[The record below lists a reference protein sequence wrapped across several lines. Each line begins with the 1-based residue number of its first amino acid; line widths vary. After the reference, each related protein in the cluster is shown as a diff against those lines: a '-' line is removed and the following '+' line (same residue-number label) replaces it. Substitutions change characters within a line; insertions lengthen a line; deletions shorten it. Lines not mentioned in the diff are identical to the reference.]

1 METRDAAAGHAI
13 QRSRERRAHGF
24 VLAIVCLALALV
36 APPSALASVSQSSIF
51 QDDDLLIYNT
61 TAGTEQTLETL
72 KLLGVQSLRVSVYWR
87 IVAPDPLSTT
97 RPANFNAAD
106 PAAYPEGSW
115 SRYDQLVEDA
125 HALGLAVNLD
135 ITSPAPL
142 WATQTPD
149 RPDIANTY
157 NPSGPEF
164 AAFVQ
169 AVSTRYS
176 GTYVPPPPPTSAPPP
191 PPPPPAPCMGL
202 LACLFGG
209 SNPNGSGSNPAPPP
223 PAIVTTTP
231 LPRVSSWSIWNEPNQ
246 PGWLTPQ
253 WAPDTAGH
261 LVERSP
267 ALYRSLI
274 NAGYS
279 ALLATGH
286 GSDTILI
293 GETAPKGLTVRGETR
308 AIPPLLFIR
317 DLYCVNSKLQRLS
330 GSRASALAC
339 PVSAAQSA
347 AFPARNPGL
356 FKETGWAHHPYELT
370 FAPTVST
377 VNSDFVTIAN
387 INRLGRTFNGIERAY
402 RRSRPVPYYLTEF
415 GYMSDPPSPVGVSLR
430 QQSAYLNQA
439 EFIAYSNPRVRDLSQ
454 FLLHDSPPIPC
465 TRCSNPG
472 GYGSSFETG
481 LEFQDGRLKPSFAA
495 YRMPIF
501 LPSPTV
507 RRGGKLRVWGMAR
520 PARGSVTVAIQF
532 RPGSSGAF
540 KRIASAR
547 TRAHPAYLDTRITLP
562 RSGQLRLAWRYPT
575 TRAVLYSRVVSA
587 TVK

>member
-1 METRDAAAGHAI
+1 MEGTRDAAAGHAI
-13 QRSRERRAHGF
+13 QRSRERRAQPF
-24 VLAIVCLALALV
+24 VLAFLCLVLGLLLPAT
-36 APPSALASVSQSSIF
+36 SLASVSQSSIF

-72 KLLGVQSLRVSVYWR
+72 ALLGVQSIRVSVYWR

-115 SRYDQLVEDA
+115 SRYDQLVTDA
-125 HALGLAVNLD
+125 HALGIAVNLD

-164 AAFVQ
+164 GAFVQ

-176 GTYVPPPPPTSAPPP
+176 GTYVPPPPPTT
-191 PPPPPAPCMGL
+191 PPPAPPAPTPCQGL
-202 LACLFGG
+202 LGCLFGG
-209 SNPNGSGSNPAPPP
+209 NPNGSGSNPAPPP
-223 PAIVTTTP
+223 PPVVSTTP
-231 LPRVSSWSIWNEPNQ
+231 LARVSSWSIWNEPNQ

-253 WAPDTAGH
+253 WAPDSAGH
-261 LVERSP
+261 LVERAP
-267 ALYRSLI
+267 ALYRSLV
-274 NAGYS
+274 NAGYA

-286 GSDTILI
+286 GSDTILM
-293 GETAPKGLTVRGETR
+293 GETAPKGLAVRGETR
-308 AIPPLLFIR
+308 AITPLLFIR
-317 DLYCVNSKLQRLS
+317 DLYCVNAKLQRLT
-330 GSRASALAC
+330 GSRAAALAC
-339 PVSAAQSA
+339 PVTAAQSA
-347 AFPARNPGL
+347 AFPVKNPGL
-356 FKETGWAHHPYELT
+356 FKLTGWAHHPYELT

-377 VNSDFVTIAN
+377 LNSDFVTIAN
-387 INRLGRTFNGIERAY
+387 LSRLGRTFNGIGRTY
-402 RRSRPVPYYLTEF
+402 HRSRQIPFYLTEF
-415 GYMSDPPSPVGVSLR
+415 GYMTDPPSPVGVTLS

-439 EFIAYSNPRVRDLSQ
+439 EFIAYGNPRVRDLSQ
-454 FLLHDSPPIPC
+454 FLLHDSPPIAC

-481 LEFQDGRLKPSFAA
+481 LEFQTGKPKPGFAA

-507 RRGGKLRVWGMAR
+507 RRGAKLRVWGLAR
-520 PARGSVTVAIQF
+520 PARGSVKVTIQF
-532 RPGSSGAF
+532 RAGTRGSF
-540 KRIASAR
+540 KRLAVVR
-547 TRAHPAYLDTRITLP
+547 TRSHPAYLDTRVTLP
-562 RSGQLRLAWRYPT
+562 SSGQLRLAWRYPT

-587 TVK
+587 TVR

>member
-1 METRDAAAGHAI
+1 MA
-13 QRSRERRAHGF
+13 
-24 VLAIVCLALALV
+24 VAIVCLAVALV
-36 APPSALASVSQSSIF
+36 LPTTALASVSQSSIF

-72 KLLGVQSLRVSVYWR
+72 ALLGVQSLRVSVYWR
-87 IVAPDPLSTT
+87 IVAPDPLSST

-106 PAAYPEGSW
+106 PAAYPQGSW
-115 SRYDQLVEDA
+115 SRYDQLVTDA
-125 HALGLAVNLD
+125 HALGIAVNLD

-176 GTYVPPPPPTSAPPP
+176 GTYVPPPPPTTP
-191 PPPPPAPCMGL
+191 PPPPPAPVPCMGL
-202 LACLFGG
+202 LGCLFGG
-209 SNPNGSGSNPAPPP
+209 NPNGSGSNPAPPP
-223 PAIVTTTP
+223 PPVVSTVP

-253 WAPDTAGH
+253 WARDAGGH

-267 ALYRSLI
+267 ALYRSLV
-274 NAGYS
+274 NAGYA

-317 DLYCVNSKLQRLS
+317 DLYCVNSKLQRLT

-339 PVSAAQSA
+339 PVTAAQSR

-377 VNSDFVTIAN
+377 ANSDFVTIAN
-387 INRLGRTFNGIERAY
+387 LNRLGRTFNGIGKAYSRA
-402 RRSRPVPYYLTEF
+402 RRVPYYLTEF
-415 GYMSDPPSPVGVSLR
+415 GYMSNPPSPVGVTLS

-439 EFIAYSNPRVRDLSQ
+439 EFIAYGNPRVRDLSQ
-454 FLLHDSPPIPC
+454 FLLHDSPPTPC
-465 TRCSNPG
+465 TRCSHPG

-481 LEFQDGRLKPSFAA
+481 LEFQSGKLKPSFAA

-501 LPSPTV
+501 LPSSTV
-507 RRGGKLRVWGMAR
+507 RRGGSLRVWGMAR
-520 PARGSVTVAIQF
+520 PAPRGASVKVTIQF
-532 RPGSSGAF
+532 RAGTRGAF
-540 KRIASAR
+540 KRIAIAR
-547 TRAHPAYLDTRITLP
+547 TRSHPAYLDTRVRLT
-562 RSGQLRLAWRYPT
+562 RSGQLRLAWRDPT
-575 TRAVLYSRVVSA
+575 TRTVLYSRVVSA
-587 TVK
+587 SVR